1 LGDAPTSDNDSPR
14 RAGLLIDELGDLSI
28 DRDQRVGI
36 GEIDNR
42 SLATAQVGPMTQPL
56 SELYTQRT
64 ATEGVQVVE

>member
-1 LGDAPTSDNDSPR
+1 VTSRAPYR
-14 RAGLLIDELGDLSI
+14 RGGRLVNRSYH
-28 DRDQRVGI
+28 RVGI
-36 GEIDNR
+36 GKIDNK

>member
-1 LGDAPTSDNDSPR
+1 
-14 RAGLLIDELGDLSI
+14 LGDLSI